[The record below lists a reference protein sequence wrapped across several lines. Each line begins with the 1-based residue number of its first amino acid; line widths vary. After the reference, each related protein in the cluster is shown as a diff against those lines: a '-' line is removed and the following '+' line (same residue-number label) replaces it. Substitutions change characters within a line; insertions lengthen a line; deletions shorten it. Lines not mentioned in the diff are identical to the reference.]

1 MDVMQLLRRCEV
13 FVGLND
19 KDLKLVSALSSW
31 RRDTFEAGEFIFRED
46 AKARDFYIMEEGL
59 VRLVV
64 SYQDKSFDK
73 LTQVP
78 IDIITKGD
86 VFGWSSIVSPYLSTM
101 SAISVESSSVIVV
114 DGAELKA
121 LLDSNHSL
129 GYEVMQGLIRV
140 IGARLRDL
148 RRFINKE
155 KPLKA

>member
-1 MDVMQLLRRCEV
+1 MDVLKLLKRCEV
-13 FVGLND
+13 FVGLNE
-19 KDLKLVSALSSW
+19 KDLIKVSELSSW
-31 RRDTFEAGEFIFRED
+31 RRDTFEAGQFIFHED
-46 AKARDFYIMEEGL
+46 TKAKDFYIMEDGL

-73 LTQVP
+73 MTQIP

-86 VFGWSSIVSPYLSTM
+86 VFGWSSIVSPHLSTM
-101 SAISVESSSVIVV
+101 SAICVESSSVIVV

-121 LLDSNHSL
+121 LLDSDHSL